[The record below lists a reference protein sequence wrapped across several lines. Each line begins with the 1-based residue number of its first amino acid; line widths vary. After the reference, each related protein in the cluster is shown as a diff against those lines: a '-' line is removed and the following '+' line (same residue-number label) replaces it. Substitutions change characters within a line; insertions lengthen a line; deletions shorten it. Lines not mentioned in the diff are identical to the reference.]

1 MNVRTP
7 LARVEGL
14 GAAHRGTEHFA
25 RQRATAVAL
34 APLSIWF
41 VFAVLSLLGAGRSDA
56 VAFLAE
62 PLNAVL
68 MALFIIA
75 ALTHMALGL
84 QVVIEDYIHSEGGKV
99 VLLLLNKFFAWVVGA
114 AALYALLKIAITRP
128 LP

>member
-1 MNVRTP
+1 VSVRTP

-14 GAAHRGTEHFA
+14 GAAHRGTEHFT

-41 VFAVLSLLGAGRSDA
+41 VCSALALVGADRTA
-56 VAFLAE
+56 AAEFLAQ

-75 ALTHMALGL
+75 GLIHMATGL
-84 QVVIEDYIHSEGGKV
+84 QVVIEDYVHNEGGKV
-99 VLLLLNKFFAWVVGA
+99 ALLLLNKFFAWVVGA
-114 AALYALLKIAITRP
+114 GAIYALLKIALLRG
-128 LP
+128 